1 MIIISSSLIIHTF
14 LNIATAAIGIIPTI
28 DVLYVCMYVCM
39 YIYACSVYVCIWVH
53 VHTKTRYLL
62 NFCCNNLSKPTLL
75 SNYEI
80 LHYDFKAFVLSGLDS
95 I

>member
-1 MIIISSSLIIHTF
+1 MIIISSSLIIYTF

-28 DVLYVCMYVCM
+28 DVLYVCMY
-39 YIYACSVYVCIWVH
+39 IYACSAYVCIWVH

-62 NFCCNNLSKPTLL
+62 NFCCNNLSNPTLL

-95 I
+95 V